1 MPTSLVERDL
11 NLNGVRVPTFVYGTA
26 WKEERTESLVRM
38 ALGAGFRGIDTANQ
52 RRHYNEA
59 GVGAAV
65 RGFMEEEGIGRESLY
80 LQSKFTYAAGQD
92 HRLPYDPR
100 AGYAEQVRQSAESSL
115 AHLQTDYLDAYLLH
129 GPSTPYGLADA
140 DWEAWRAME
149 ALWRAGTVRMIGVS
163 NVNVEQLQQLID
175 GAEVMPAIVQNRC
188 FARTRWDAEVR
199 VLCHTHGVLY
209 QGFSLLTANAR
220 ELNCEPVRRIAVR
233 LGCSVA
239 RVVFRFCLQL
249 GILPLTGTTDEGHMR
264 DDLGAY
270 DIELRPAEMELIE
283 EVIQLY

>member
-1 MPTSLVERDL
+1 MITSLVDRYVD
-11 NLNGVRVPTFVYGTA
+11 LNGVRVPTFIYGTA
-26 WKEERTESLVRM
+26 WKEARTEGLVQT

-52 RRHYNEA
+52 RRHYNEG

-65 RGFMEEEGIGRESLY
+65 TGFMAAQGVGRGELF

-100 AGYAEQVRQSAESSL
+100 AGYEDQVKQSVESSL
-115 AHLQTDYLDAYLLH
+115 EHLHTDYLDAYLLH
-129 GPSTPYGLADA
+129 GPLTPYGLAEA
-140 DWEAWRAME
+140 DWEVWEAMA
-149 ALWRAGTVRMIGVS
+149 ALQRAGTVRLIGVS
-163 NVNVEQLQQLID
+163 NVNGEQLRLLVE
-175 GAEVMPAIVQNRC
+175 GAGVKPAIVQNRC

-199 VLCHTHGVLY
+199 KLCDAHGVLY

-220 ELNCEPVRRIAVR
+220 ELNCTPVYRIAQR
-233 LGCSVA
+233 LGCPVA

-264 DDLGAY
+264 EDLGAY
-270 DIELRPAEMELIE
+270 DIALDPADMALIE
-283 EVIQLY
+283 NVIQLY

>member
-1 MPTSLVERDL
+1 MTSSLTEPYMSL
-11 NLNGVRVPTFVYGTA
+11 NDVRVPTFLYGTA
-26 WKEERTESLVRM
+26 WKEARTEGLVRM

-65 RGFMEEEGIGRESLY
+65 RGFMEEEGLGREALY
-80 LQSKFTYAAGQD
+80 LQSKFTSAAGQD

-100 AGYAEQVRQSAESSL
+100 AGYAEQVQQSLESSL
-115 AHLQTDYLDAYLLH
+115 AHLHTDYLDAYLLH
-129 GPSTPYGLADA
+129 GPLTPYGLVDG
-140 DWEAWRAME
+140 DWEVWRAME
-149 ALWRAGTVRMIGVS
+149 ALSRAGTVRLIGVS
-163 NVNVEQLQQLID
+163 NVSGEQLRQLIA

-199 VLCHTHGVLY
+199 SLCGAHGLLY

-220 ELNCEPVRRIAVR
+220 ELNCEPVHQMALR

-249 GILPLTGTTDEGHMR
+249 GILPLTGTTDEQHMR
-264 DDLGAY
+264 EDLGAY
-270 DIELRPAEMELIE
+270 DIELSPSEMELIE